1 MDSKFRGLLTD
12 ELIAEVKA
20 ITPTERE
27 AMLLKSLD
35 ESDVTKFTPEDKLL
49 EEETSSQPVVAEEE
63 KVAEPE
69 PEKVAEAEED
79 KPEPV
84 AEPEPASEPEPVVA
98 AEPEVNEEET
108 PSADEKDKPIVVA
121 LTNDLSDGKRAAE
134 ESIKKETEEPGN
146 GKVFV
151 RAINYLGGDIEEREV
166 ELKKQ
171 VAEEKEVSSPLKKEQ
186 WVEESKFE
194 KTVAPAVEEKEAVES
209 EPVEEVKEIEEPASE
224 EVEETEEVEES
235 EKVEESEDAEEVEE
249 VDETEGTEEFEE
261 TEETEEKKR
270 KLKIRGSISQAV
282 GQAGRSKVLGKFEVF
297 PEDDEFKYRLKANNG
312 EILVVSYG
320 YSTREGAHD
329 GIVTLKKNLESGMVA
344 YITDKNGR
352 SQWRLS
358 TSNDARIVALGE
370 TYASLSSAQ
379 KAFTSAQKFSK
390 VNRIVDLDEIPAKER
405 RTWEFTAEEM
415 EEKDSGTIEIFD
427 DNGKFRARLLANNQ
441 EVLFVTAQ
449 AYSSKAT
456 LKAALDNIKEKLGP
470 KAFHL
475 SRDKQ
480 DQYQFIMESGS
491 GFVYLVGESYSTG
504 ASAKSAAASVLSFI
518 RKAEV
523 VDLTLK
529 SANVDVELTGVK
541 K

>member
-1 MDSKFRGLLTD
+1 MGDKLMNEKLQKMLTD
-12 ELIAEVKA
+12 ELLAEVREIK
-20 ITPTERE
+20 PTERE

-35 ESDVTKFTPEDKLL
+35 ESDITKFTPEELKIEDN
-49 EEETSSQPVVAEEE
+49 PVEE
-63 KVAEPE
+63 KSLE
-69 PEKVAEAEED
+69 
-79 KPEPV
+79 
-84 AEPEPASEPEPVVA
+84 ASEPVHEEPV
-98 AEPEVNEEET
+98 EET
-108 PSADEKDKPIVVA
+108 IVPQDALEVDTDKEMAVEKPCIIFIND
-121 LTNDLSDGKRAAE
+121 DLSDGKRAAE

-151 RAINYLGGDIEEREV
+151 RTINYLGGDIEEREV

-209 EPVEEVKEIEEPASE
+209 KPVEEVKEIEEPASE
-224 EVEETEEVEES
+224 EVEETEE
-235 EKVEESEDAEEVEE
+235 A
-249 VDETEGTEEFEE
+249 
-261 TEETEEKKR
+261 EEKKR

-329 GIVTLKKNLESGMVA
+329 GIVTLKKNLENGMVA

-370 TYASLSSAQ
+370 TYASLGSAQ